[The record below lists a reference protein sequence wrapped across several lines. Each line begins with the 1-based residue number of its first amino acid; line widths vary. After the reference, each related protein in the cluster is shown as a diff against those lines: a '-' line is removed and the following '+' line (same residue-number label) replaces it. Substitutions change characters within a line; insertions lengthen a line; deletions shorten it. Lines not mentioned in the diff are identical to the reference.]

1 MCLFTNCHMHREQR
15 GPSTQRPLSKSNFRD
30 VKWNGIESGGEGEG
44 GRRRRQGGKKL
55 LVTFSVCPWW
65 LYDRDHF
72 LESARVRREREEGI
86 KRREKK
92 GGGEGGGRENRREE
106 SGEEKEGVTR
116 KK

>member
-72 LESARVRREREEGI
+72 LESARVRRERERGRDKKKRE
-86 KRREKK
+86 KRR
-92 GGGEGGGRENRREE
+92 RRRRR
-106 SGEEKEGVTR
+106 R
-116 KK
+116 KRK

>member
-65 LYDRDHF
+65 LRSRS
-72 LESARVRREREEGI
+72 LSRECESKEREREREG
-86 KRREKK
+86 
-92 GGGEGGGRENRREE
+92 
-106 SGEEKEGVTR
+106 
-116 KK
+116 